1 MMILAPRLGLALG
14 WQSVW
19 WFGAGFSLVA
29 LVLYGYLIRVPP
41 PLEEETAESAAP
53 DVGFGSALAN
63 RDIWLLAL
71 AFCMFNTVFM
81 PLATYYPTY
90 LAEVQGYALADASL
104 IASVATILVLIS
116 APLAG
121 WISDRIGSR
130 KLILSVPFLIV
141 GAMMLFP
148 FRVVGWQ
155 IYAFMGLLGLVA
167 GAVPTA
173 TFAAAAEVMAF
184 PRLAGLGLAVVMVGQ
199 NLGMLVAPVAFGAL
213 VEANGW
219 VAAGYWLIPVAIVGF
234 FAAWWVRIR

>member
-1 MMILAPRLGLALG
+1 
-14 WQSVW
+14 
-19 WFGAGFSLVA
+19 
-29 LVLYGYLIRVPP
+29 
-41 PLEEETAESAAP
+41 
-53 DVGFGSALAN
+53 
-63 RDIWLLAL
+63 
-71 AFCMFNTVFM
+71 MFNAVFM

-121 WISDRIGSR
+121 WLSDRIGSR